1 VLTPQEK
8 AYCRG
13 LAALQRK
20 DFVAADREFA
30 AGEEPSPE
38 QNQFAILREATRLL
52 AYIQTEKRRLA
63 QIENSIQE
71 TIHHG

>member
-20 DFVAADREFA
+20 DFIAADREFG
-30 AGEEPSPE
+30 AGEEQTPGHS
-38 QNQFAILREATRLL
+38 QFTILREATRLL
-52 AYIQTEKRRLA
+52 AYVLAEKKRLA
-63 QIENSIQE
+63 EIENSIQE